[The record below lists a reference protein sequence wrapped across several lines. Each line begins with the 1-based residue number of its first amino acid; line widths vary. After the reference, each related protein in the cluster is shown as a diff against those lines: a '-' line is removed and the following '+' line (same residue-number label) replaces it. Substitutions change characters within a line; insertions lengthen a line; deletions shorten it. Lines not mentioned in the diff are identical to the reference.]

1 LRDAFDYNL
10 AIGNKIRCRENIIT
24 GENPMTLDVQV
35 YGRNVEVTDRIYDYA
50 RKKVSKLDRFLNDIE
65 EARID
70 LAYIKS
76 ARSASDRQVAQITV
90 RGKGYIL
97 RAEER
102 SDDVYTALDSA
113 MEKLQRQMERFK
125 GKRQRGRGDGKAAS
139 QVVPAT
145 SEVEGEEDRSLI
157 VRRKKFVLTPMDEVE
172 ALEQMKLLS
181 HEDFF
186 VFYNSVSN
194 SVNVLYLRRDGLYG
208 LIETEIR

>member
-1 LRDAFDYNL
+1 
-10 AIGNKIRCRENIIT
+10 
-24 GENPMTLDVQV
+24 MTLEVQV
-35 YGRNVEVTDRIYDYA
+35 YGRNIEVTDRIFDYA
-50 RKKVSKLDRFLNDIE
+50 RKKVSKLDRFLNDVD
-65 EARID
+65 EARVD

-76 ARSASDRQVAQITV
+76 ARSAADRQVAQITV

-102 SDDVYTALDSA
+102 SDDVFTALDSA
-113 MEKLQRQMERFK
+113 LDKLQRQMERYK
-125 GKRQRGRGDGKAAS
+125 GKRQKGRGDGKPAS
-139 QVVPAT
+139 AVTPAVT
-145 SEVEGEEDRSLI
+145 EEEGEEDRSLI

-172 ALEQMKLLS
+172 AMEQMKLLS

-186 VFYNSVSN
+186 VFFNSITN

>member
-1 LRDAFDYNL
+1 V
-10 AIGNKIRCRENIIT
+10 IGYRPCLWINFHTAWEITQT
-24 GENPMTLDVQV
+24 GEYPMALDVQV
-35 YGRNVEVTDRIYDYA
+35 YGRNLEVTDRILDYA
-50 RKKVSKLDRFLNDIE
+50 RKKVSTLDRYLNDVD
-65 EARID
+65 EARVD

-76 ARSASDRQVAQITV
+76 ARSAADRQVAQITV

-113 MEKLQRQMERFK
+113 LEKLQRQMERYK
-125 GKRQRGRGDGKAAS
+125 GKRQRGRGDGKPAS
-139 QVVPAT
+139 AVTPAT
-145 SEVEGEEDRSLI
+145 IEEEGEEDRSLI

-186 VFYNSVSN
+186 VFYNSVTN

>member
-1 LRDAFDYNL
+1 MA
-10 AIGNKIRCRENIIT
+10 
-24 GENPMTLDVQV
+24 LDVQV
-35 YGRNVEVTDRIYDYA
+35 YGRNIEVTDRIFEYA
-50 RKKVSKLDRFLNDIE
+50 KKKVSKLDRFLSDID

-76 ARSASDRQVAQITV
+76 ARSAADRQVAQITV

-102 SDDVYTALDSA
+102 SDDVFTAMDSA
-113 MEKLQRQMERFK
+113 LEKLQRQMERYK
-125 GKRQRGRGDGKAAS
+125 GKRQKGRGDGK
-139 QVVPAT
+139 PA
-145 SEVEGEEDRSLI
+145 SEVNPMVAEEEGEEDQALI
-157 VRRKKFVLTPMDEVE
+157 VRRKKFVLTPMDELE

-186 VFYNSVSN
+186 VFFNSVTK

>member
-1 LRDAFDYNL
+1 MAF
-10 AIGNKIRCRENIIT
+10 E
-24 GENPMTLDVQV
+24 VQV
-35 YGRNVEVTDRIYDYA
+35 YGRNIEITDRILDYSK
-50 RKKVSKLDRFLNDIE
+50 KKVVKLDRFLNDID
-65 EARID
+65 EARVD

-102 SDDVYTALDSA
+102 SDDVFTAMDSA
-113 MEKLQRQMERFK
+113 LEKLQRQMERYK
-125 GKRQRGRGDGKAAS
+125 GKRQKGRGDGK
-139 QVVPAT
+139 PA
-145 SEVEGEEDRSLI
+145 SEVIPAADEEAEEDQSLI
-157 VRRKKFVLTPMDEVE
+157 VRRKKFVLTPMDELE

-186 VFYNSVSN
+186 VFFNSVTK

-208 LIETEIR
+208 IIETEIR

>member
-1 LRDAFDYNL
+1 
-10 AIGNKIRCRENIIT
+10 
-24 GENPMTLDVQV
+24 MTLDVQV

>member
-1 LRDAFDYNL
+1 
-10 AIGNKIRCRENIIT
+10 
-24 GENPMTLDVQV
+24 MTLEVQV
-35 YGRNVEVTDRIYDYA
+35 YGRNVEVTDRIMDYA
-50 RKKVSKLDRFLNDIE
+50 KKKVSKLDRYLNDVE
-65 EARID
+65 EARVD

-76 ARSASDRQVAQITV
+76 ARSATDRQVAQITV

-113 MEKLQRQMERFK
+113 LDKLQRQMERFK
-125 GKRQRGRGDGKAAS
+125 GKRQRGRGDGK
-139 QVVPAT
+139 PA
-145 SEVEGEEDRSLI
+145 SEVIPSADEEGDEDTSLI

-186 VFYNSVSN
+186 VFFNSVSN

>member
-1 LRDAFDYNL
+1 M
-10 AIGNKIRCRENIIT
+10 AIE
-24 GENPMTLDVQV
+24 VQV
-35 YGRNVEVTDRIYDYA
+35 FGRNIEVTDRIQDYA
-50 RKKVSKLDRFLNDIE
+50 IKKVSKLDRFLGDID
-65 EARID
+65 EARVD

-76 ARSASDRQVAQITV
+76 ARSAADRQIAQITV

-102 SDDVYTALDSA
+102 SDDIFTALDSA
-113 MEKLQRQMERFK
+113 LDKLQRQMERFK
-125 GKRQRGRGDGKAAS
+125 GKRQKGRGDGTPAS
-139 QVVPAT
+139 EVITVPA
-145 SEVEGEEDRSLI
+145 EVEAEDDRSLI
-157 VRRKKFVLTPMDEVE
+157 VRRKKFVLTPMDEIE

-186 VFYNSVSN
+186 VFFNSVTK

>member
-1 LRDAFDYNL
+1 
-10 AIGNKIRCRENIIT
+10 
-24 GENPMTLDVQV
+24 MTLEVQV
-35 YGRNVEVTDRIYDYA
+35 YGRNVEVTDRIMDYA
-50 RKKVSKLDRFLNDIE
+50 KKKVSKLDRYLNDVD
-65 EARID
+65 EARVD

-76 ARSASDRQVAQITV
+76 ARSATDRQVAQITV

-102 SDDVYTALDSA
+102 SDDVFTALDSA
-113 MEKLQRQMERFK
+113 LDKLQRQMERFK
-125 GKRQRGRGDGKAAS
+125 GKRQRGRGDGKSA
-139 QVVPAT
+139 
-145 SEVEGEEDRSLI
+145 SEVIASAEEEGEEDTSLI

-186 VFYNSVSN
+186 VFFNSISN

>member
-1 LRDAFDYNL
+1 MA
-10 AIGNKIRCRENIIT
+10 
-24 GENPMTLDVQV
+24 LDVQV
-35 YGRNVEVTDRIYDYA
+35 SGRNLEVTERILDYTK
-50 RKKVSKLDRFLNDIE
+50 KKVSKLDRFLSDID
-65 EARID
+65 EARVD

-76 ARSASDRQVAQITV
+76 ARSAADRQVAQITV

-102 SDDVYTALDSA
+102 SDDIFTAFDSALD
-113 MEKLQRQMERFK
+113 KLQRQMERFK
-125 GKRQRGRGDGKAAS
+125 GKRQKGRGDGK
-139 QVVPAT
+139 PA
-145 SEVEGEEDRSLI
+145 SEVIPMVAEEEGEEDQSLI
-157 VRRKKFVLTPMDEVE
+157 VRRKKFVLTPMDEIE

-186 VFYNSVSN
+186 VFFNSVTN